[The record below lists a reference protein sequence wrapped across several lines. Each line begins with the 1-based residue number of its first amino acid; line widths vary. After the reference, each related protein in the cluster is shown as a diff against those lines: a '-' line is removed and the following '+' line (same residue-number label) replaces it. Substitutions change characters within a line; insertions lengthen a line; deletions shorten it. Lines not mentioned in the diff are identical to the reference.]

1 MRTWTRVA
9 VPTYCGGCGNLVP
22 AEGAVLH
29 VSIPGVK
36 KQKVRCEECEG
47 PAPKDLPELEP
58 HEVPALDEMIP
69 TRKLAAEFQ
78 GKIWKRG

>member
-29 VSIPGVK
+29 ISIPGVNK
-36 KQKVRCEECEG
+36 PKIRCEDCDG
-47 PAPKDLPELEP
+47 PAPNNLPELEP
-58 HEVPALDEMIP
+58 HEVPALEDMFQA
-69 TRKLAAEFQ
+69 RKIEQ
-78 GKIWKRG
+78 NGRVVK